1 MRYEFEGKCI
11 QEGNRHFIEIPFNV
25 WEVCEQKG
33 NIPVE
38 VTIEQISFECKLIP
52 KGQGRYYIPVTK
64 KYLTR
69 LPEKSSYSTTFS
81 ILNQLSRIN
90 HDSPYSTPI
99 RMIDSINLVLQ
110 PEDGL
115 CGQACIAMLTGLP
128 LEEIITIMKA
138 KKWQVSLSKMVET
151 LDYFG
156 LKHAEKMS
164 YKKEHFAQLPN
175 LCLLNVKTNH
185 TSKSHLLLYF
195 DKLFYDPA
203 TGILTD
209 YDRSRIIGYLEII
222 DDY

>member
-1 MRYEFEGKCI
+1 MRYKFEGKCT
-11 QEGNRHFIEIPFNV
+11 QEGNRHFIDIPFNV

-52 KGQGRYYIPVTK
+52 KGQEGYYVPLTK
-64 KYLTR
+64 KNLTQ
-69 LPEKSSYSTTFS
+69 LPEKSSYSTTSS

-110 PEDGL
+110 PDDGL

-185 TSKSHLLLYF
+185 TPKSHLLLYF

>member
-1 MRYEFEGKCI
+1 MRYEFEGKYI

-69 LPEKSSYSTTFS
+69 LPAKSSYSTTFS

-90 HDSPYSTPI
+90 HESPYSTPI
-99 RMIDSINLVLQ
+99 RTIDSIKLVLQ
-110 PEDGL
+110 PDDGL

-128 LEEIITIMKA
+128 LEEIVTIMKA
-138 KKWQVSLSKMVET
+138 KKWQVSLSKMIET
-151 LDYFG
+151 LDYFD
-156 LKHAEKMS
+156 LKHADKMS
-164 YKKEHFAQLPN
+164 YKREHFSQLPN

-185 TSKSHLLLYF
+185 TPKSHLLLYF
-195 DKLFYDPA
+195 NKNFYDPA
-203 TGILTD
+203 AGILKD